1 MCFLD
6 FGKGCRQKSYCSRGD
21 ANDECKGEFARRIFG
36 QHLVLTILLTHLKY
50 SPTILL
56 THQNAYNVQKE
67 SESKVNIL
75 QKKTHNAK
83 SYKWFQH
90 NLWLVI
96 L

>member
-56 THQNAYNVQKE
+56 THQNAYNVQKLLTICE
-67 SESKVNIL
+67 DLLRKIVLNMMN
-75 QKKTHNAK
+75 K
-83 SYKWFQH
+83 
-90 NLWLVI
+90 
-96 L
+96 